1 MTLGISGFWHG
12 VTSTD
17 YFVHFSVCL
26 SIRLSARSSVF
37 PSVHMR
43 LTSVILVI
51 TPQGTFFYIRMYFL
65 FIVKGISTLYPLQLE
80 SLEISLCFR
89 FCKTDV
95 MQ

>member
-26 SIRLSARSSVF
+26 YIRLPARSSVF

-51 TPQGTFFYIRMYFL
+51 TPQGPFFISECTFSL
-65 FIVKGISTLYPLQLE
+65 LLKGYLPFTLYN
-80 SLEISLCFR
+80 
-89 FCKTDV
+89 
-95 MQ
+95 

>member
-26 SIRLSARSSVF
+26 SIRLSARPPVF
-37 PSVHMR
+37 QSVHMR

-51 TPQGTFFYIRMYFL
+51 TPQGPFFISECTFSL
-65 FIVKGISTLYPLQLE
+65 LLKGYLPFTLYN
-80 SLEISLCFR
+80 
-89 FCKTDV
+89 
-95 MQ
+95 